1 MGGSGAGVGAIPGTD
16 RVPCL
21 ESRGWLVRCEDR
33 RWRSNREREQREQVN
48 PFKKQYDE
56 DMAPPSDVD
65 RRRTDRF
72 KGFLLLLSV
81 AGAASFGGY
90 MLAQQERRA
99 IKPVATAVIPIEQDL
114 VGSTE
119 PTTDGV
125 GYLLLR
131 QARNGDGDA
140 QYEVAQW
147 YLQNRPEEPTGM
159 RWMMASARN
168 GHPGAVGWMAYLYA
182 EGDNRPVD
190 RIRSAAWAM
199 IAAEIGAPL
208 PDRRKVMAYLT
219 GLTEGDR
226 KKAETVADTF
236 RVEVRSNYQRRQATG
251 KG

>member
-1 MGGSGAGVGAIPGTD
+1 M
-16 RVPCL
+16 
-21 ESRGWLVRCEDR
+21 
-33 RWRSNREREQREQVN
+33 N

-56 DMAPPSDVD
+56 DMAPPSDVE

-72 KGFLLLLSV
+72 NGFLLLLSV

-90 MLAQQERRA
+90 MLAQKERRD
-99 IKPVATAVIPIEQDL
+99 IKPVASAVIPIEEDL

-119 PTTDGV
+119 SSTDGV
-125 GYLLLR
+125 AYLLLR

-208 PDRRKVMAYLT
+208 PDRRKVLAYLT

-251 KG
+251 KS

>member
-1 MGGSGAGVGAIPGTD
+1 M
-16 RVPCL
+16 
-21 ESRGWLVRCEDR
+21 
-33 RWRSNREREQREQVN
+33 N

-56 DMAPPSDVD
+56 DMAPPSAGE
-65 RRRTDRF
+65 RRRADRF

-90 MLAQQERRA
+90 MLAQKEQHT
-99 IKPVATAVIPIEQDL
+99 IKPVASAVIPIEDDL
-114 VGSTE
+114 VGSTASS
-119 PTTDGV
+119 TDGV
-125 GYLLLR
+125 AWMLLR

-140 QYEVAQW
+140 QFEVAQW

-219 GLTEGDR
+219 GLTESDR
-226 KKAETVADTF
+226 RKADTVADTF
-236 RVEVRSNYQRRQATG
+236 RVEVRSNYQRRAATG